1 MLLTPHAVVRGHLA
15 RGRRE
20 LLVQWVGLDPSSA
33 SWVDLE
39 EFRRLYPSFKLEDDL
54 VSRAGEMSWSASGT
68 SGETGEPK
76 ERRRETV
83 MHQFSKFPP
92 N

>member
-39 EFRRLYPSFKLEDDL
+39 EFRRLYPSFKLEDKLSFEGGRDVMVGL
-54 VSRAGEMSWSASGT
+54 RYFRRNRGAKGAEAGNSNASI
-68 SGETGEPK
+68 
-76 ERRRETV
+76 
-83 MHQFSKFPP
+83 
-92 N
+92 